1 VDIADIQGESLLSRL
16 SSLNP
21 NHPDSNPEIQRP
33 LAAAISILQLAV
45 SFFPGAR
52 SSAVPFWPVANCY
65 LPIAFSQH
73 IGASSLRR
81 QKSCIK
87 DRYR

>member
-1 VDIADIQGESLLSRL
+1 LLRL

-45 SFFPGAR
+45 SFFLEHGLQPCLFGQ
-52 SSAVPFWPVANCY
+52 
-65 LPIAFSQH
+65 LPIAICQLLSRSTSALPH
-73 IGASSLRR
+73 
-81 QKSCIK
+81 
-87 DRYR
+87 